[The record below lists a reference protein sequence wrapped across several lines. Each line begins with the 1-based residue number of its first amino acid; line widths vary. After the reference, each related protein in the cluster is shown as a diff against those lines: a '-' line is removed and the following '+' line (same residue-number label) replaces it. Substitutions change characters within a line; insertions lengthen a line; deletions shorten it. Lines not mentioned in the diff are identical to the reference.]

1 MKKLIPVILILICV
15 VIGCKWLGSAKDGAT
30 GTNSTGA
37 SGGGRAKASSDPR
50 ADVVEASKKF
60 LDLPYFTA
68 NMEGQGQTP
77 IKSQVQYS
85 APDKFHV
92 KYLGGTGA
100 GMEMIWI
107 GKDLYM
113 NANGKWTKMP
123 ASNTSLPTLRDSFTE
138 EGLKTLTDVTAE
150 GEDSI
155 DGKPA
160 LVYGYKNVTP
170 PGKLSVHVEDLGEP
184 GHRCADED
192 LRRILERHS
201 QKHDGE
207 LRHRNEVHDRTADR
221 KRGEVDQDY
230 MNRD

>member
-1 MKKLIPVILILICV
+1 MKKLIPLILILISV
-15 VIGCKWLGSAKDGAT
+15 VLGCKLPGALKDAT
-30 GTNSTGA
+30 SGTNS
-37 SGGGRAKASSDPR
+37 SGGSSSTGGRAKASSDPR

-77 IKSQVQYS
+77 IKSKVEYA
-85 APDKFHV
+85 APDKFHI

-100 GMEMIWI
+100 GLEMIWV
-107 GKDLYM
+107 GKDSYM

-123 ASNTSLPTLRDSFTE
+123 GSNASIPTLRDSFTE

-150 GEDSI
+150 GEDSV

-170 PGKLSVHVEDLGEP
+170 QGNYPFTSKIWISQDTGVPMKIYVEYTNGTLKNMTVNYDTETKVAIEPPVLSS
-184 GHRCADED
+184 
-192 LRRILERHS
+192 RH
-201 QKHDGE
+201 QP
-207 LRHRNEVHDRTADR
+207 
-221 KRGEVDQDY
+221 
-230 MNRD
+230 

>member
-1 MKKLIPVILILICV
+1 MKKLIPVILVLVFV
-15 VIGCKWLGSAKDGAT
+15 VIGCKLPGSLKDATSGA
-30 GTNSTGA
+30 NSSGSSSS

-68 NMEGQGQTP
+68 NMEGQGQTA
-77 IKSQVQYS
+77 IKSQVEYA
-85 APDKFHV
+85 APDRFHV

-107 GKDLYM
+107 GKDSYM

-123 ASNTSLPTLRDSFTE
+123 GSNGSIPNLRDSFTE
-138 EGLKTLTDVTAE
+138 EGLKTLKDVTAE
-150 GEDSI
+150 GEDSV

-170 PGKLSVHVEDLGEP
+170 TGNYPFTSKIWISQDTGVPMKIYVEYSNGTLKNMTVNYDTETKVTIEPPIANAGK
-184 GHRCADED
+184 
-192 LRRILERHS
+192 
-201 QKHDGE
+201 
-207 LRHRNEVHDRTADR
+207 
-221 KRGEVDQDY
+221 
-230 MNRD
+230 